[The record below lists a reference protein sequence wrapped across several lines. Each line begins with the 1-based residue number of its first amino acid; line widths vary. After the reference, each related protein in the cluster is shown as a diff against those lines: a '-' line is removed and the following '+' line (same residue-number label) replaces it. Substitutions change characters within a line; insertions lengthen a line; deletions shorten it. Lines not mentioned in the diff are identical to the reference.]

1 VNTTTVPNTAGG
13 YAEASEG
20 YGEEGR
26 MSPDE
31 PLAGL
36 AEILG
41 SIARVHQADVTADA
55 LFADL
60 GVDSLAMVEVV
71 VAAEDRFGLLI
82 DDDHW
87 SRFRTVGDAVRYI
100 EQASTIDSIR

>member
-1 VNTTTVPNTAGG
+1 
-13 YAEASEG
+13 
-20 YGEEGR
+20 

-41 SIARVHQADVTADA
+41 TVAGVGLADVTADA

-100 EQASTIDSIR
+100 QQASTIDSTR

>member
-1 VNTTTVPNTAGG
+1 
-13 YAEASEG
+13 
-20 YGEEGR
+20 

-31 PLAGL
+31 VLTGL

-41 SIARVHQADVTADA
+41 AVAGVHPADVTPDTS
-55 LFADL
+55 FASL
-60 GVDSLAMVEVV
+60 GVDSLTMVEIV

-87 SRFRTVGDAVRYI
+87 ARFRLVGDAVRYI
-100 EQASTIDSIR
+100 ERTATLDER

>member
-1 VNTTTVPNTAGG
+1 V
-13 YAEASEG
+13 S
-20 YGEEGR
+20 R
-26 MSPDE
+26 DE

-41 SIARVHQADVTADA
+41 TVAGVRLADVTADA

>member
-1 VNTTTVPNTAGG
+1 
-13 YAEASEG
+13 
-20 YGEEGR
+20 

-41 SIARVHQADVTADA
+41 TVAGVPLADVTADA

-87 SRFRTVGDAVRYI
+87 TRFRTVGDAVCYI
-100 EQASTIDSIR
+100 EQASAIDSTR

>member
-1 VNTTTVPNTAGG
+1 
-13 YAEASEG
+13 
-20 YGEEGR
+20 

-41 SIARVHQADVTADA
+41 TVAGVGLADVRADA

-87 SRFRTVGDAVRYI
+87 SRLRTVGDAVRYI
-100 EQASTIDSIR
+100 RQASTIDSTR

>member
-1 VNTTTVPNTAGG
+1 
-13 YAEASEG
+13 
-20 YGEEGR
+20 
-26 MSPDE
+26 MSPEE
-31 PLAGL
+31 PLTGL
-36 AEILG
+36 AEILDTVAG
-41 SIARVHQADVTADA
+41 IRPADVTADA

-71 VAAEDRFGLLI
+71 VAAEDRFSLLI

-100 EQASTIDSIR
+100 EQASTIDSTR